1 MKASIMIAALNIKG
15 NGHANVRHK
24 NNKWYEV
31 WQIMREG
38 RVGVLVVGEAHM
50 TDGKKADIEALFSRV
65 IRLEFTSDLIND
77 RGRAGVAFILNKQ
90 LVETENITTTEII
103 PGRAMLMEMKN
114 VDGTPLSILGV
125 YAPNPPSEN
134 ATFWTAIKEWF
145 VRHPRVRKPDVMG
158 GDMNVVEDGLDRL
171 PTSNDPSSPVEA
183 LDDLKEFFG
192 MIDGWRETYPTTC
205 AYTFSQTPSQGGSQ
219 SRIDRI
225 NIKRSLFENSFDWN
239 IQTVGIETDH
249 RMVSVRL
256 TTANA
261 PTVGHGRWV
270 WPAHIIRDKILTE
283 FIHSEGLQLEGELE
297 ALKQAPEKR
306 TTHYNAQTLWA
317 KFKVG
322 IGDKAR
328 ERAKIVIPI
337 IVKQIAEQETKLD
350 NILADKDTPQ
360 ELKKLSSAV
369 IVEKLVRLQ
378 KQRYRSSRL
387 SAQIRNR
394 LEGEVIGRYWSLVN
408 KPGKP
413 REIVHRIRKNDNNP
427 ETPPQYETNSKRMAD
442 IARDYHDR
450 IQSDRSNAPPDV
462 REEKM
467 GTVLGR
473 TPKKCTPE
481 QADILR
487 ARLTLEDVI
496 LALKMSSNFRAPGL
510 DGITYEIWKI
520 LHARYETAKSLN
532 KQAFH
537 ILSAMHTVYNDIET
551 YGMIPGTGFSKSWM
565 CPLYKKNDKSDI
577 ANYRPISLLNTDYK
591 IMTKA
596 LTIKL

>member
-1 MKASIMIAALNIKG
+1 
-15 NGHANVRHK
+15 
-24 NNKWYEV
+24 
-31 WQIMREG
+31 MREG

-77 RGRAGVAFILNKQ
+77 RGCAGVAFVLNKQ

-261 PTVGHGRWV
+261 PT
-270 WPAHIIRDKILTE
+270 
-283 FIHSEGLQLEGELE
+283 LEGELE

-337 IVKQIAEQETKLD
+337 IV
-350 NILADKDTPQ
+350 
-360 ELKKLSSAV
+360 V
-369 IVEKLVRLQ
+369 
-378 KQRYRSSRL
+378 
-387 SAQIRNR
+387 
-394 LEGEVIGRYWSLVN
+394 
-408 KPGKP
+408 
-413 REIVHRIRKNDNNP
+413 
-427 ETPPQYETNSKRMAD
+427 
-442 IARDYHDR
+442 
-450 IQSDRSNAPPDV
+450 
-462 REEKM
+462 
-467 GTVLGR
+467 
-473 TPKKCTPE
+473 TPK
-481 QADILR
+481 R
-487 ARLTLEDVI
+487 
-496 LALKMSSNFRAPGL
+496 
-510 DGITYEIWKI
+510 
-520 LHARYETAKSLN
+520 
-532 KQAFH
+532 
-537 ILSAMHTVYNDIET
+537 
-551 YGMIPGTGFSKSWM
+551 
-565 CPLYKKNDKSDI
+565 
-577 ANYRPISLLNTDYK
+577 TDSEPP
-591 IMTKA
+591 
-596 LTIKL
+596 